1 MMVKT
6 SELLKKYWETIA
18 YLFFGVLTV
27 IFNIIA
33 FLILNIFVEEIIANT
48 IAFFLAVQFAY
59 MTNTKF
65 VFQAPFTKENFLSF
79 WGMRIGTLIID
90 YGGLWLLL
98 QVSCDKLIAKWTVNM
113 VIIVLNYIFSKFFIY
128 KRKKVHE

>member
-1 MMVKT
+1 MIKKM
-6 SELLKKYWETIA
+6 SDLLKEYWETFA

-33 FLILNIFVEEIIANT
+33 FLILNIFVEEIMANT
-48 IAFFLAVQFAY
+48 IAFFIAVQFAY
-59 MTNTKF
+59 ITNTKF

-79 WGMRIGTLIID
+79 WGMRIGTLVID
-90 YGGLWLLL
+90 NGGLWLLMYAG
-98 QVSCDKLIAKWTVNM
+98 CDKLIAKCTVNV

-128 KRKKVHE
+128 KRKEDL